1 VAEFLEALKHGGL
14 SGQGLFCLFG
24 NSSECCWIMESQL
37 RKSTAI
43 DVDAG
48 LLHAVN
54 ETAVAQI
61 IHAGSSVETLN
72 PQTAEGTLFIATIA
86 VCEVASAQQSLF
98 DCAQQTTTTLMKAL
112 GAAHQATAAAE
123 AWDYIS
129 CARHRLGPHHFAKVF
144 SDTTDCNSRLT
155 QFAPTLSG
163 FASHHMPR
171 HHVTANDLAFFGEF
185 HAA

>member
-1 VAEFLEALKHGGL
+1 MDYALGQDGVDGVLITGCQSCDCFSRLGNRWTEERIAE
-14 SGQGLFCLFG
+14 
-24 NSSECCWIMESQL
+24 
-37 RKSTAI
+37 
-43 DVDAG
+43 
-48 LLHAVN
+48 
-54 ETAVAQI
+54 
-61 IHAGSSVETLN
+61 AGS
-72 PQTAEGTLFIATIA
+72 QMAATA
-86 VCEVASAQQSLF
+86 
-98 DCAQQTTTTLMKAL
+98 
-112 GAAHQATAAAE
+112 ATAAAE